1 MNKAMRI
8 LLRTCKK
15 TTELIDKE
23 MFTPLTLKE
32 KMQLQAH
39 KAMCKTCN
47 AYETQSKLIDALLE
61 KWFVSDSN
69 NKKSKLDEEKKNKII
84 EEINKS

>member
-1 MNKAMRI
+1 MNTAMRM
-8 LLRTCKK
+8 LLRTCQK

-23 MFTPLTLKE
+23 MFAPLTLKE
-32 KMQLQAH
+32 KMQLKAH

-61 KWFVSDSN
+61 KWFVSDPN
-69 NKKSKLDEEKKNKII
+69 KKKSKLDEEKKNKII